1 MSDTRRRG
9 IILIV
14 ALTLVLAWSILD
26 RTSRSNPIRDGFSR
40 IVSPAQFA
48 LQQFARPLV
57 RTLGKLDR
65 LASLEGENEALRR
78 ENESLRN
85 QLILSREAQVENE
98 RLRSLLS
105 FKSAVPNL
113 QLLSAEVI
121 GYDPGNILQ
130 RFIIDRG
137 AVDKVES
144 GMPVLAADGLVGR
157 ISQVSAMSSKV
168 MLITD
173 PSSSV
178 TASIQRSR
186 ATGVVQ
192 GAAGSALVMRYIPQG
207 DTVTPG
213 DVVLTSGLGGNFPRR
228 LIIGH
233 VVSVMTRDVG
243 MFQEAEVVPAVSL
256 RDIET
261 VMVLLNFVPSE
272 LSPETDGE

>member
-1 MSDTRRRG
+1 MSDTRKRA
-9 IILIV
+9 IILIL
-14 ALTLVLAWSILD
+14 ALSLVLAWSILD
-26 RTSRSNPIRDGFSR
+26 RMSVSNPIRDAFSR
-40 IVSPAQFA
+40 TVSPVQFA

-65 LASLEGENEALRR
+65 LASLEGENESLRR

-105 FKSAVPNL
+105 FKSAVPNFR
-113 QLLSAEVI
+113 LLSAEVI

-137 AVDKVES
+137 AEDRVEP
-144 GMPVLAADGLVGR
+144 GMPVLAAGGLVGR
-157 ISQVSAMSSKV
+157 ISQVSVMSSKV

-192 GAAGSALVMRYIPQG
+192 GAAGNVLVMRYIPQG

-228 LIIGH
+228 LIIGY
-233 VVSVMTRDVG
+233 VASVTTRDVG
-243 MFQEAEVVPAVSL
+243 MFQEAEIVPAVSL
-256 RDIET
+256 RDIEA
-261 VMVLLNFVPSE
+261 VMVLLNFVPSD